1 MRLTYVLKKQFE
13 VSALMGI
20 HGYLG
25 PRMNGIHVLDQRI
38 CEKVKEKLVLSVMV
52 DEGTWI
58 SLGPCFIVDRTIKRG

>member
-38 CEKVKEKLVLSVMV
+38 CERLRKS
-52 DEGTWI
+52 
-58 SLGPCFIVDRTIKRG
+58 